1 MGTMFKLSRYVI
13 IGWQYE
19 IPGKSLLIMVH
30 DTPYFSEIKIIEMV
44 FSRRK

>member
-30 DTPYFSEIKIIEMV
+30 DTLSDIKIIEMV
-44 FSRRK
+44 FNRRK